1 MTEGGEHLRLP
12 SEPRHSVWIGR
23 ERRGQDLQCNVAA
36 EFGIPGAIHLSH
48 AAAAEHRAD
57 FVRAKAGAS
66 SERHRLSSGLY
77 EARGTRPH
85 RAPTRLPL
93 LDDFVATDKM
103 GTARGSGR
111 VSKSRSVAGS
121 PLFGSNSRRCG
132 SPAST
137 LFARGCYS
145 PSQRDEGAA
154 ATADV
159 TPLIP

>member
-57 FVRAKAGAS
+57 FVRAKAGAR
-66 SERHRLSSGLY
+66 SERHKLSSGLY

-111 VSKSRSVAGS
+111 VSKSLDPLQVARYLVPTREDAS
-121 PLFGSNSRRCG
+121 HQPPLCFLAEAIRHRHATKAPLRRRTSR
-132 SPAST
+132 
-137 LFARGCYS
+137 L
-145 PSQRDEGAA
+145 
-154 ATADV
+154 
-159 TPLIP
+159 